1 MDDFDKAPQV
11 CGVEGSFKRTCDIVM
26 SVLRNNR
33 DSLMAVLAAFVH
45 DPLINWRLDAENIGE

>member
-1 MDDFDKAPQV
+1 
-11 CGVEGSFKRTCDIVM
+11 M

-45 DPLINWRLDAENIGE
+45 DPLINWRLEADNAGR